1 MVTVQPRMAPDAG
14 PRLIGAPDPAPTWV
28 PAPAQFDNIAAL
40 IKSVM
45 RVSSVSVSFDV
56 TDLMRTSGVQRG
68 FIGVPLVRN
77 NEVVGAL
84 RVLDSA
90 SRRFTIRE
98 RAQLEAFASVIMD
111 QFELWQQASR
121 DLLTGAMSRRAF
133 VNDLAKAIAAFHRT
147 ADPCTLILFDL
158 DRFKAVNDTHGHT
171 AGDAVLR
178 AVADTVAGALRAY
191 DCFGRLGGEE
201 FAILLGEP
209 LPDALEVAE
218 RVRAAIERAAVP
230 GYPQLRV
237 TSSFGVVSCSALTPT
252 ATAMLEAAD
261 ARLYAAKQAGR
272 NRVLWVEDAPEPAQP
287 PR

>member
-1 MVTVQPRMAPDAG
+1 MMTAQPRMTPDAG

-28 PAPAQFDNIAAL
+28 PAPSQFDNIAAL

-56 TDLMRTSGVQRG
+56 TDLVRTSGVQSG

-77 NEVVGAL
+77 NQVVGSL

-90 SRRFTIRE
+90 SRRFTVRE
-98 RAQLEAFASVIMD
+98 RAQLEAFATVIMD

-147 ADPCTLILFDL
+147 GDPCTLILFDL
-158 DRFKAVNDTHGHT
+158 DRFKAVNDTHGHS

-178 AVADTVAGALRAY
+178 AVADTVADALRAY

-209 LPDALEVAE
+209 LADALEVAE

-237 TSSFGVVSCSALTPT
+237 TSSFGVVSCSALTPS
-252 ATAMLEAAD
+252 APQMLEAAD
-261 ARLYAAKQAGR
+261 AKLYASKQAGR
-272 NRVLWVEDAPEPAQP
+272 NRVMWVEDAPEAAQV